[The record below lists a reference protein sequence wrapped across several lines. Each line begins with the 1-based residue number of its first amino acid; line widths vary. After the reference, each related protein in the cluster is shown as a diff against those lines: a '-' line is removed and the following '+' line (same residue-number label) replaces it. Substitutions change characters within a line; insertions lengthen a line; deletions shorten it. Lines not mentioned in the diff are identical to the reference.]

1 MSSGNGNRTR
11 VVILGAGGRDF
22 HVFNTVYRDRP
33 EVELVAFTAAQI
45 PNIDDRRYPPG
56 LAGPLYPEGI
66 PIRPEDDLEEIV
78 EGEEVDE
85 VVLAYSDISRRQVE
99 ALGERVRAAGARFRT
114 FDPEPSLLECSV
126 PVVAVCAVRTGCG
139 KSPTSRRIAAL
150 LRGMGRRVVVVRHPM
165 PYGDL
170 ERQAVQRFAALEDLH
185 REECTIEE
193 MEEYE
198 PHVRAGSVVF
208 AGVDYERVFRA
219 AEAEGDVILWDGGNN
234 DLPFARPDLHVVV
247 VDPLRPGHELD
258 YFPGRENLDRA
269 DVVLVNK
276 IDSARPADV
285 ERVLENVRRANPR
298 AVVVL
303 ANCPVRAADPEAI
316 RGKRVLVV
324 EDGPTLTHGDMT
336 FGAGVVAA
344 RACGAA
350 EILDPRPWA
359 VGSIAETF
367 RAYPKTGPLLP
378 AMGYGAA
385 QMREL
390 AETIR
395 RCPCDVIVVGTP
407 IDLAR
412 VVALDKP
419 SVRVTYDVEETSSP
433 GLADI
438 LERRIEVR
446 HLFRRAGEGAG
457 PRSDA
462 EE

>member
-1 MSSGNGNRTR
+1 

-33 EVELVAFTAAQI
+33 EFELVAFTATQI
-45 PNIDDRRYPPG
+45 PNIAGRRYPCE

-78 EGEEVDE
+78 GSEEVDE
-85 VVLAYSDISRRQVE
+85 VVLAYSDISRARVAE
-99 ALGERVRAAGARFRT
+99 IAERARAAGARFRT

-150 LRGMGRRVVVVRHPM
+150 LRSRGRRVVVVRHPM

-170 ERQAVQRFAALEDLH
+170 ERQIVQRFASIEDLH

-208 AGVDYERVFRA
+208 AGVDYDRVLRA
-219 AEAEGDVILWDGGNN
+219 AEAEADVILWDGGNN
-234 DLPFARPDLHVVV
+234 DLPFVRPDLHVVLA
-247 VDPLRPGHELD
+247 DPLRPGHELD
-258 YFPGRENLDRA
+258 YFPGRENLERA

-276 IDSARPADV
+276 IDSARPQDV
-285 ERVLENVRRANPR
+285 ETVLANVRRANP
-298 AVVVL
+298 AATVVL
-303 ANCPVRAADPEAI
+303 ARCPVRVSDPEAI
-316 RGKRVLVV
+316 RGKRALVV
-324 EDGPTLTHGDMT
+324 EDGPTLTHGDMS

-344 RACGAA
+344 RECGAA

-359 VGSIAETF
+359 VGSIARTF
-367 RAYPKTGPLLP
+367 LLYPGTGPVLP

-395 RCPCDVIVVGTP
+395 RCPCDVVVVGTP

-419 SVRVTYDVEETSSP
+419 SVRVTYDIEETSSP

-438 LERRIEVR
+438 LERR
-446 HLFRRAGEGAG
+446 LAAATRRA
-457 PRSDA
+457 A